1 MGTLNTFLI
10 TGFSG
15 FVSKHF
21 LDFLEKNHAGAV
33 VYGIDIQHPDFDLSA
48 FKNIHCHFKVI
59 NLLDAQAVS
68 DVLVECKPNY
78 ILHLAS
84 YSSVAFSWEQPVT
97 AFVNNLNIFLNLV
110 DQIRLLKLSCKI
122 LSVGSS
128 EEYGKVDPNFLP
140 LTEDGPVNPISPYAV
155 ARVSQEQLS
164 SVYSA
169 GFGLDIVMTRSFN
182 HIGPGQLDKF
192 VIPSFVKKILETN
205 QSGGSYIEVG
215 NVELVRD
222 FVDVRDVV
230 AAYYHL
236 LMSGRKGE
244 IYNICSGKGISLK
257 EMLVLI
263 MELIGCQLEIKTIES
278 LVRPNDNEVI
288 VGSYHKIHQ
297 ELGWEPTYSL
307 QQSLADIIQF
317 WKTKLGSA

>member
-1 MGTLNTFLI
+1 MNTFLI

-21 LDFLEKNHAGAV
+21 LEYLEKNHSGAV
-33 VYGIDIQHPDFDLSA
+33 VYGLDIQHPDFDYNS
-48 FKNIHCHFKVI
+48 FTRITCHFRKI
-59 NLLDAQAVS
+59 NLLDAEAVNEI
-68 DVLVECKPNY
+68 LIECKPDY

-110 DQIRLLKLSCKI
+110 DQIRLLKLKCKV

-128 EEYGKVDPNFLP
+128 EEYGKVDPAQLP
-140 LTEDGPVNPISPYAV
+140 LRENGRVNPISPYAV

-164 SVYSA
+164 AVYSA
-169 GFGLDIVMTRSFN
+169 GYGLDIVMTRSFN

-192 VIPSFVKKILETN
+192 VIPSFVKKILESN
-205 QSGGSYIEVG
+205 ASGQTHIDVG
-215 NVELVRD
+215 NVSLVRD

-230 AAYYHL
+230 SAYYML
-236 LMSGRKGE
+236 LMHGRKGE
-244 IYNICSGKGISLK
+244 IYNICSGNGITLK
-257 EMLVLI
+257 DMLMLI
-263 MELIGCQLEIKTIES
+263 MKQIGCEMEIRTIDS

-288 VGSYHKIHQ
+288 VGSFEKIQQ
-297 ELGWEPTYSL
+297 ELGWKPKFTIEESIN
-307 QQSLADIIQF
+307 DIILF
-317 WKTKLGSA
+317 WKNKLSVS

>member
-1 MGTLNTFLI
+1 MNTFLI

-21 LDFLEKNHAGAV
+21 LDYLESHHPGAV
-33 VYGIDIQHPDFDLSA
+33 VYGLDIQKPDFNYAD
-48 FKNIHCHFKVI
+48 FQQIECHFRLI
-59 NLLDAQAVS
+59 NLLDAEAVNQI
-68 DVLVECKPNY
+68 LVECRPDY

-110 DQIRLLKLSCKI
+110 DQIRLLKLKCKV

-128 EEYGKVDPNFLP
+128 EEYGKVDPKLLP
-140 LTEDGPVNPISPYAV
+140 LREDGRVNPISPYAV

-164 SVYSA
+164 AVYSA
-169 GFGLDIVMTRSFN
+169 GYGLDIVMTRSFN

-192 VIPSFVKKILETN
+192 VIPSFVKKILEATS
-205 QSGGSYIEVG
+205 SGEKHIDVG
-215 NVELVRD
+215 NVTLVRD

-230 AAYYHL
+230 SAYYQL
-236 LMSGRKGE
+236 LMNGRKGE
-244 IYNICSGKGISLK
+244 IYNICSGNGITLK
-257 EMLVLI
+257 DMLLLI
-263 MELIGCQLEIKTIES
+263 MKQIGCELEIRTIDS

-288 VGSYHKIHQ
+288 IGSYDKIHQ
-297 ELGWEPTYSL
+297 ELNWKPSFSIEDSL
-307 QQSLADIIQF
+307 RDIIQF
-317 WKTKLGSA
+317 WKTKLATS